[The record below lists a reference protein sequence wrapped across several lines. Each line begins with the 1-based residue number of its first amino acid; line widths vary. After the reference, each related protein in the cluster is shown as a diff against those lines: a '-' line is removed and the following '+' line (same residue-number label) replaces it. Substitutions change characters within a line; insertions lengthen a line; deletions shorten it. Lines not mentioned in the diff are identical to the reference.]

1 MFFEKLTIKVLSM
14 LSSGSRSLFA
24 DFCPEHEF
32 SRVGPASNEAAATA
46 PVFKKSLLSDIVLA
60 IIELK
65 HDLGTNIDNI
75 CTIFIIFV
83 LNPLK

>member
-1 MFFEKLTIKVLSM
+1 M
-14 LSSGSRSLFA
+14 LSSGSRSLFS

-65 HDLGTNIDNI
+65 HDFDTNIAQSLLYLSLI
-75 CTIFIIFV
+75 HSSERI
-83 LNPLK
+83 